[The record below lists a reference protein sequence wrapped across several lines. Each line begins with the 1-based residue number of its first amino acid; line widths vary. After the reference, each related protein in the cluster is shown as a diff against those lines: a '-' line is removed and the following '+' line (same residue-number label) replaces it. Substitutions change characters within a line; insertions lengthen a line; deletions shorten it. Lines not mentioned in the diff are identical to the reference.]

1 MIDLLGMQRAV
12 WRSARTTTEK
22 IVLLAIA
29 DFYSDRSPVPWPS
42 VPTLAE
48 RCSLGR
54 TAVLEAIAA
63 LERDGVLVVRRVP
76 GRPNRYDLSR
86 VTPLLARM
94 ATPKVATSHD
104 SMPEHAVAR
113 LVMETLQ
120 WDDDANESTTQ
131 PGPPGG
137 RDQSLWRTGPVRLAN
152 GAPAP
157 TSPPG
162 ARDQSAWRTGPV
174 RLADPKDPKKD
185 PKKEATV
192 AQPEAG
198 KLIPF
203 ESPIAER
210 AKLVLE
216 DPREAQR
223 LRPQH
228 WQETR
233 RIAEAFGRAIGCDR
247 PLSEIARDTGLRAIL
262 ALLAAGY
269 SVADLEWTAANV
281 PKQDW
286 WRRGDRARGLGS
298 LSVEVVSRALGE
310 RDARPRSFSQARSV
324 GSGEERRIHRNTLL
338 ENAEAGRYGAEIRR
352 AALSGP
358 NLKELADELEQ
369 REANG
374 DLHLTSLAG
383 APSID
388 GLTKV
393 LPAPAPRSQGRS
405 A

>member
-29 DFYSDRSPVPWPS
+29 DFYSDRSPEPWPS
-42 VPTLAE
+42 VSTLAE

-54 TAVLEAIAA
+54 TAVLEAIAE
-63 LERDGVLVVRRVP
+63 LERDGVLVARRVP
-76 GRPNRYDLSR
+76 GRPNRYDLSH
-86 VTPLLARM
+86 VTPVLARM
-94 ATPKVATSHD
+94 ATPKVAGAHD
-104 SMPEHAVAR
+104 SGPEHAVAR

-120 WDDDANESTTQ
+120 WDDDANQSATQ
-131 PGPPGG
+131 PGPPGA
-137 RDQSLWRTGPVRLAN
+137 RDQSARRTGPVRLSN
-152 GAPAP
+152 GPQAP
-157 TSPPG
+157 TSPLG
-162 ARDQSAWRTGPV
+162 GREQSAWRTGPV

-310 RDARPRSFSQARSV
+310 RDARPRSLSQARNV

-338 ENAEAGRYGAEIRR
+338 ENAEAGRYGLEIRR